1 MPTTVRRRVFLYS
14 LVMTTIL
21 GGTSL
26 VRSED
31 KGWKAGTAKTVMTPT
46 RPVWMAGYA
55 SRDKPAQDKEH
66 DLYIRAVAL
75 EDAKGHRAV
84 VVSTD
89 TVGVPRTIYENTVK
103 VAAQKFG
110 LDRSQIMLNCSH
122 THCGPVL
129 RMALFDAYPLDDAQ
143 KKLIEQYSVEFES
156 KIIETIG
163 NAISKLAPAKLSSGQ
178 GMTDFAV
185 NRRNNPEKDVPE
197 IRKRGAL
204 KGPSDHAVPVLAVHT
219 PDGKLVAVVF
229 GYACHNTT
237 LDYYKWCGDYA
248 GFAQLNLE
256 EAHPGA
262 TALFYMG
269 CGADQNPIPR
279 RTLELAKKYGGMLS
293 GAVDTVLSKSMQPL
307 EPTLRTEFEMITLNL
322 GTPPTR
328 EELQKL
334 AAGDPNY
341 IQRWASRHLKALQ
354 AGQAFEKTYPYPVQA
369 WLLGGKQL
377 WISLGGEVVVDYSLA
392 LKKALGNE
400 IWVTGYAND
409 VMAYIPSLRVLD
421 EGGYEGNTSMI
432 VYGMPA
438 ARWAPDIEE
447 LVTSA
452 ALKLAKKV
460 RE

>member
-1 MPTTVRRRVFLYS
+1 MPTASRRVALLCLAAILLLAATSS
-14 LVMTTIL
+14 L
-21 GGTSL
+21 
-26 VRSED
+26 RSEE
-31 KGWKAGTAKTVMTPT
+31 KEWKAGTAKTVMTPT

-89 TVGVPRTIYENTVK
+89 TVGIPQSIYENTVK
-103 VAAQKFG
+103 SAAQKFG
-110 LDRSQIMLNCSH
+110 LERSQIMLNCSH

-129 RMALFDAYPLDDAQ
+129 RRALFDAYPLDDAQ
-143 KKLIEQYSVEFES
+143 KELIEQYSVEFEA

-178 GMTDFAV
+178 GTTDFAV
-185 NRRNNPEKDVPE
+185 NRRNNPEKDVPAL
-197 IRKRGAL
+197 RQQRVL
-204 KGPSDHAVPVLAVHT
+204 KGPSDHAVPVLAVRS
-219 PDGKLVAVVF
+219 PDGKLIAVVF

-256 EAHPGA
+256 KAHPGA

-279 RTLELAKKYGGMLS
+279 RNIELAKKYGGMLS
-293 GAVDTVLSKSMQPL
+293 SAVDTVLGESMQPL
-307 EPTLRTEFEMITLNL
+307 APTLRTELEMITLNL

-341 IQRWASRHLKALQ
+341 IQRWAARHLKALE
-354 AGQAFEKTYPYPVQA
+354 AGEAFQKNYPYPVQA

-392 LKKALGNE
+392 LKKVLGND

-447 LVTSA
+447 LVMSA

>member
-1 MPTTVRRRVFLYS
+1 VV
-14 LVMTTIL
+14 I
-21 GGTSL
+21 
-26 VRSED
+26 
-31 KGWKAGTAKTVMTPT
+31 
-46 RPVWMAGYA
+46 
-55 SRDKPAQDKEH
+55 
-66 DLYIRAVAL
+66 

-89 TVGVPRTIYENTVK
+89 TVGVPKTIYENTVK

-110 LDRSQIMLNCSH
+110 LERSQIMLNCSH

-129 RMALFDAYPLDDAQ
+129 RNALTDAYPLGDEQ
-143 KKLIEQYSVEFES
+143 KKLIEEYSTEFEA
-156 KIIETIG
+156 KIIQTIG
-163 NAISKLAPAKLSSGQ
+163 DAIAKLAPAKLSAGQ
-178 GMTDFAV
+178 GTTDFAV
-185 NRRNNPEKDVPE
+185 NRRNNPEKDVPA
-197 IRKRGAL
+197 IRERGEL
-204 KGPSDHAVPVLAVHT
+204 RGPVDHAVPVLAIRS
-219 PDGKLVAVVF
+219 PDDKLIAVVF

-256 EAHPGA
+256 AAHPDA

-279 RTLELAKKYGGMLS
+279 RSIELAKKYGSMLS
-293 GAVDTVLSKSMQPL
+293 DAVDAILATSAQPL
-307 EPTLRTEFEMITLNL
+307 EPMLKTELEMITLNL

-328 EELQKL
+328 DELTKL
-334 AAGDPNY
+334 AAGEPNY
-341 IQRWASRHLKALQ
+341 IQRWASRHLKSLE
-354 AGQAFEKTYPYPVQA
+354 AGEPFEKTYSYPVQA

-377 WISLGGEVVVDYSLA
+377 WLSLGGEVVVDYSLA
-392 LKKALGNE
+392 FKKQLGND

-421 EGGYEGNTSMI
+421 EGGYEGNTSML

-438 ARWAPDIEE
+438 QRWAPDIEE
-447 LVTSA
+447 LIMSA
-452 ALKLAKKV
+452 TFELVKKV